1 MGRGSN
7 AGEPCECVGGNLFFC
22 PQLYD
27 RDERIWIFENLE
39 PNGIFV
45 DIGANIG
52 AYTLWAA
59 GKLSNMGRILAV
71 EADPDTF
78 RVLQAN
84 LSFNSLKCAV
94 LLENIGVS
102 DTHESINFYRNTLG
116 NDGAN
121 SFLETEDGALAFVL
135 GAEPLYEIIRR
146 NALTRIDF
154 MKIDIEGFEL
164 KVLTRF
170 FSDCENDCGKL
181 LPRFVLIE
189 LDEGPRRDD
198 IQYRDNILRLFAQ
211 TGYDVQQDG
220 KNTLFRLSGNRI

>member
-1 MGRGSN
+1 MQVN
-7 AGEPCECVGGNLFFC
+7 PCECVGGNLFFC

-27 RDERIWIFENLE
+27 RDERDWIAENLD

-45 DIGANIG
+45 DVGANIG

-59 GKLSNMGRILAV
+59 KKLSNVGRILAV

-78 RVLQAN
+78 QVLQAN

-94 LLENIGVS
+94 QLENMGVS
-102 DTHESINFYRNTLG
+102 DTDESITFYRNTRG
-116 NDGAN
+116 NTGAN
-121 SFLETEDGALAFVL
+121 SFLKTEDGVPTFVL
-135 GAEPLYEIIRR
+135 RAEPLYDVIRR
-146 NALTRIDF
+146 NALTHIDF

-170 FSDCENDCGKL
+170 FSDCGNDGGKL

-189 LDEGPRRDD
+189 LDEGPLRDD
-198 IQYRDNILRLFAQ
+198 IGYRDNILRLFAQ
-211 TGYDVQQDG
+211 TGYEIQQNG
-220 KNTLFRLSGNRI
+220 KNTLFHLDRKTI